1 MSDVSANGGRT
12 VLVTGGTGFLGGWCI
27 ASLLEGGYRVRT
39 TIRNL
44 AREDD
49 VRAAVAAAGA
59 EDAHDKLTVLAA
71 DLVSDDGWAEAV
83 NGCAYVLHV
92 ASPFPPAQPR
102 DPDELIV
109 PARDGALRV
118 LTAALDAGAE
128 RIVLTSSVAAVRN
141 GGPPGNGTAYTE
153 DDWTDGDNSS
163 LTPYT
168 RSKTI
173 AERAAWELVREQGA
187 EQRLAVVNP
196 GAIIGPVLSDDRSF
210 SLELIERLMKGA
222 MPALPRLGFSLVD
235 VRDVAALELL
245 AMTASDAGGKRFIA
259 TDRFLWMAEI
269 AEILRERLGAEAAK
283 VPSRVAPNVLI
294 KAVGL
299 FDKSVRS
306 FTDDLGKRTEFSNQR
321 ARDLGWAPRPVEDSI
336 TETAQSLAKHGIL

>member
-1 MSDVSANGGRT
+1 MNANDDRT
-12 VLVTGGTGFLGGWCI
+12 VLVTGGTGFLGSWCI
-27 ASLLEGGYRVRT
+27 ASLLERQYRVRT
-39 TIRNL
+39 TICDL
-44 AREDD
+44 AREDH

-59 EDAHDKLTVLAA
+59 ANANDRLTVVAA
-71 DLVSDDGWAEAV
+71 DLGSDSGWPEAV
-83 NGCAYVLHV
+83 DGCTYVLHV

-118 LTAALDAGAE
+118 LSAALDAGAE

-141 GGPPGNGTAYTE
+141 GGPPGNGSTYTE
-153 DDWTDGDNSS
+153 EDWTDGNNAS

-173 AERAAWELVREQGA
+173 AERAAWDLVSEKGA
-187 EQRLAVVNP
+187 KQRLAVINP

-245 AMTASDAGGKRFIA
+245 AMTTPDAGGKRFIA

-269 AEILRERLGAEAAK
+269 AEILRERLGPAAAK
-283 VPSRVAPNVLI
+283 VPSRVAPNLLI

-299 FDKSVRS
+299 FDSSVRS
-306 FTDDLGKRTEFSNQR
+306 FTGDLGKRTEFSSQR

-336 TETAQSLAKHGIL
+336 TETAQSLAEHGIL